1 MQPWKLKLSHAL
13 QSHPVAPFKEADNAP
28 GSGPTDSK
36 QGEAVIAVRR
46 FSAREHRGVEGVYQK
61 PLWECISALS
71 SRRLLSGETTGQSR
85 VWSSWQPRVRI
96 QAFPAVARGQS
107 LLRELGSRKLH
118 VLPSERLTGLNKQS
132 RVSPKS
138 L

>member
-13 QSHPVAPFKEADNAP
+13 QSHPVELFKGADNAP
-28 GSGPTDSK
+28 GSGPADSK
-36 QGEAVIAVRR
+36 QGEAVIGVRHC
-46 FSAREHRGVEGVYQK
+46 SAREHHRVDGVYQK

-71 SRRLLSGETTGQSR
+71 FRWLLSGETTGQSR

-96 QAFPAVARGQS
+96 QSFPAVAHGQS
-107 LLRELGSRKLH
+107 LLRELGSCKLH